1 MRIPSSLR
9 LILGTWVAALLG
21 ALAGRTLAEATGPH
35 ADPQQSPLPAAAQ
48 VGAP

>member
-21 ALAGRTLAEATGPH
+21 ALAGRSLAEFSGP
-35 ADPQQSPLPAAAQ
+35 AEQGSAPAAAQ
-48 VGAP
+48 VGAH

>member
-35 ADPQQSPLPAAAQ
+35 APPSPAAAQ

>member
-21 ALAGRTLAEATGPH
+21 ALVGRTLAEASGPYSL
-35 ADPQQSPLPAAAQ
+35 AQSPLPAAAQ